1 MSSCCCGVLVCV
13 LALPSEAIMNNA
25 PAQGRAGAG
34 SEWNHESIEM
44 SASRRVAAAAA
55 TWSDTSANSSAN
67 SGPPFA
73 DVVTH
78 ALLHSC
84 VADDAL
90 PPITTAL
97 HGDISA
103 NISARILRMYPKTVD
118 RSSSIR
124 QANSATTPAMR
135 WRTRRSPPPAVAC
148 CAPFPHRDRIWRC
161 RRQRNRRDLAEIG
174 EQLQGD

>member
-1 MSSCCCGVLVCV
+1 
-13 LALPSEAIMNNA
+13 MNDS
-25 PAQGRAGAG
+25 PLQERAGAG
-34 SEWNHESIEM
+34 SEWNHESVEL
-44 SASRRVAAAAA
+44 SASRRVAAAAG

-118 RSSSIR
+118 RPSSIR
-124 QANSATTPAMR
+124 QASNATTPALR
-135 WRTRRSPPPAVAC
+135 WRTQRSPSKAAAYSTP
-148 CAPFPHRDRIWRC
+148 
-161 RRQRNRRDLAEIG
+161 
-174 EQLQGD
+174 